1 MTSAGGLISPRRV
14 TADARRRRAV
24 RRQLDGVA
32 SGSFRADVEGLR
44 AVAVVVV
51 VLFHLRID
59 VVSGGYVGVDVFFV
73 VSGYLITRLLLRELA
88 DDGSISLPG
97 FWARRARRLLPASA
111 LVLLVTV
118 AAGRVMLSPLA
129 MRTLAGDAVAAGAFV
144 SNFVF
149 AGRETGYFADAPS
162 PLLHFWSLAVEEQ
175 FYLLWPLVLV
185 ALTRRPRQYRRLLA
199 VVIGAGILISL
210 LASVWMTS
218 HRPTEAYYL
227 LPARMGELLC
237 GAAVALVG
245 PAWRTVAP
253 GVRAVLGWFGIA
265 GIAVAVFGYDD
276 TTQFPGMAAL
286 LPVLSTVL
294 VLAAGGDGGPA
305 TGPVVALRHPVAQW
319 IGKHSYAIY
328 LWHWP
333 PLVLAEARYGEQP
346 LGVRVVI
353 LAGAVGLAVGS
364 VRFIEAPVRHS
375 SWLAVRPARGLALG
389 ASLCAAALVAGTVA
403 GSGTSR
409 LDGGEAA
416 AAPVLDLSVVA
427 APTTATPVAPVGIV
441 QPGVATAPGPT
452 VPDTTSAVTTPTT
465 TPTTGVSPVTPAA
478 LAAGGTA
485 DLATLVAANRAVLDA
500 ALTVDDVPSN
510 LQPSLAAAGNDK
522 ASIYADD
529 CVAIGVESDLTPC
542 RYGAVGSA
550 TSVVLYGD
558 SHAAQWFPALEA
570 IANDRGFELVVL
582 TKGGCPTAAV
592 SIPTNTLSRTC
603 PVWRDAVID
612 FLATERPDAV
622 IVTAWAGYPNDDDE
636 WSAGFDDTLAR
647 VAQHTAN
654 LVVLG
659 DNPPS
664 SRNPADCLSAH
675 VTSASACNS
684 DRADVA
690 PTSRHEVERAVTARY
705 GGRFVDTT
713 DWLCTAT
720 ECPVILGDILLFRDA
735 DHLTTAAAVWFRPL
749 LQAALAGIV

>member
-1 MTSAGGLISPRRV
+1 MTTAARLISPRRV
-14 TADARRRRAV
+14 TADGRRRRAV

-59 VVSGGYVGVDVFFV
+59 LLSGGYVGVDVFFV

-88 DDGSISLPG
+88 DDGSISLAG

-111 LVLLVTV
+111 LLLLVTV
-118 AAGRVMLSPLA
+118 VAGRLMLSPLA
-129 MRTLAGDAVAAGAFV
+129 MGTLAGDAVAAGAFV

-185 ALTRRPRQYRRLLA
+185 ALTRRPRQYRRLLG
-199 VVIGAGILISL
+199 VVIAAGIAASLI
-210 LASVWMTS
+210 ASVWMTAR
-218 HRPTEAYYL
+218 RPTWAYYL
-227 LPARMGELLC
+227 LPARMGELLF
-237 GAAVALVG
+237 GAGVALVG
-245 PAWRTVAP
+245 PAWRTVSP
-253 GVRAVLGWFGIA
+253 RVRAALGWFGIVA
-265 GIAVAVFGYDD
+265 IAVAVFGYDD
-276 TTQFPGMAAL
+276 TTKFPGTAAL
-286 LPVLSTVL
+286 LPVLGTVL
-294 VLAAGGDGGPA
+294 VLAAGGDGAAAG
-305 TGPVVALRHPVAQW
+305 GPVVALRHPVAQW

-333 PLVLAEARYGEQP
+333 PLVLAESRYGE
-346 LGVRVVI
+346 LSLVVRVVI
-353 LAGAVGLAVGS
+353 LAGAVGLAVVS
-364 VRFIEAPVRHS
+364 VRLVEAPVRHS
-375 SWLAVRPARGLALG
+375 AWLAVRPARGLALG
-389 ASLCAAALVAGTVA
+389 ASLCTAALVVGTVA
-403 GSGTSR
+403 KTGTSR

-416 AAPVLDLSVVA
+416 AAPVLDLTAVAGATTSAAPDAPVGIAQPGVAA
-427 APTTATPVAPVGIV
+427 APTTAAAATPTTVAAAAT
-441 QPGVATAPGPT
+441 ATAP
-452 VPDTTSAVTTPTT
+452 A
-465 TPTTGVSPVTPAA
+465 TPAA
-478 LAAGGTA
+478 IAAGGTT
-485 DLATLVAANRAVLDA
+485 DLSTLVAANRAVLDA
-500 ALTVDDVPSN
+500 ALTVDAVPSN

-522 ASIYADD
+522 ASIYADG
-529 CVAIGVESDLTPC
+529 CVAIGVDATINPC
-542 RYGAVGSA
+542 RYGAVGSS
-550 TSVVLYGD
+550 TTMVLYGD

-570 IANDRGFELVVL
+570 IANDRGIELIVL

-592 SIPTNTLSRTC
+592 SIPTNTLARTC
-603 PVWRDAVID
+603 PAWRDAVID
-612 FLATERPDAV
+612 FLAAERPDAV
-622 IVTAWAGYPNDDDE
+622 IVTSWAGYPNDDDE
-636 WSAGFDDTLAR
+636 WAAGFDETIGR
-647 VAQHTAN
+647 IVGTTSN

-675 VTSASACNS
+675 VTSASDCNS

-713 DWLCTAT
+713 DWLCGET

-735 DHLTTAAAVWFRPL
+735 DHLTTNATVWFRPL